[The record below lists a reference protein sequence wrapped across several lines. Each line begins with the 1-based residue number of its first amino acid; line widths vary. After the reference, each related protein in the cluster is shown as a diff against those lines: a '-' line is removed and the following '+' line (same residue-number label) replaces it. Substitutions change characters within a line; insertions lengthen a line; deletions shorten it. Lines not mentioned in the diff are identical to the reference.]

1 MELRENPVP
10 VPKAQADD
18 KEAWSALKAY
28 KCYCCQ
34 DTGYV
39 VRIERVLRNPHLF
52 SRPILCQRVGCAAS
66 AKVQDGQSI
75 VDRQLTPEECRE
87 LHEIGR
93 DDWLQTEANWHQQ
106 RQKALLKLWSEQ
118 VTKGLEN
125 FGRSANQ

>member
-10 VPKAQADD
+10 APKAQADD
-18 KEAWSALKAY
+18 KEAWSGLKAY

-66 AKVQDGQSI
+66 AKVQDSQSI

-118 VTKGLEN
+118 ATKGLEN
-125 FGRSANQ
+125 FGC

>member
-66 AKVQDGQSI
+66 AKVQDG
-75 VDRQLTPEECRE
+75 
-87 LHEIGR
+87 
-93 DDWLQTEANWHQQ
+93 
-106 RQKALLKLWSEQ
+106 
-118 VTKGLEN
+118 
-125 FGRSANQ
+125 

>member
-106 RQKALLKLWSEQ
+106 RQKALLMLWSEQ
-118 VTKGLEN
+118 ATKGLEN
-125 FGRSANQ
+125 SE